1 LLLIVVSLRSH
12 AQLWSGILDPKRAA
26 DWTQA
31 GANITVRS
39 TVCFTETSSRSAAQI
54 NADIQACPAGQV
66 VLLSA
71 GTYNLNSCLVLKSN
85 VTLRGA
91 GADQTKLVFSGG
103 CGGVGGNKAYAIGM
117 EGYFNAQWWN
127 IPPGPDGSNP
137 ANTKSW
143 VGTNGAAG
151 TYTQGATV
159 LNLGSAPTGSPN
171 LQIGDILFLFQYD
184 TANSKAPMNGMFV
197 SACNSGCGGPSGG
210 NVSKDGSGT
219 GSANGTGM
227 HQDVIVTNISG
238 NSVTISPPLIADSF
252 ASAKNPG
259 VFWWGN
265 SIQNAGVEDLFID
278 AKNVSFYTL
287 VSFFEAANC
296 WETGVASHQ
305 TASRNHVNLQ
315 HAMHVTLAN
324 NYYQGSC
331 VGGCSATTTGYQVE
345 TFEASSNVIQNN
357 ILDGGQSPF
366 VSDVGS
372 TGNVF
377 AYNTVVNQ
385 TGTDSGRAFISHEEE
400 FMYNLLEGNNFSAF
414 SSDSSHGT
422 QHFTTLFR
430 NRIASSLSGS
440 SGPNPAFDAM
450 SYDRWHNAVG
460 NVLGDAG
467 SVMYDCF
474 NTTNS
479 KCDRFHD
486 TIFRTGF
493 PSADA
498 YVTQE
503 YGINPDPLVHSS
515 LLRWGNYDTVT
526 AAVRWC
532 GDSSDTG
539 WSTTCGSASEIP
551 TSDPYYPNAVPT
563 VGDTS
568 AGQNP
573 LPPSFFQTS
582 LPSWWPSGKPWP
594 PIGPDVNGGNISGL
608 AGHAYTIPA
617 VDCYNSISGNIANF
631 NASTCY
637 GAAGKRPDPPT
648 GLATEVH

>member
-1 LLLIVVSLRSH
+1 LFLIGVSATSH
-12 AQLWSGILDPKRAA
+12 AQLWSGVLDPKRAA

-31 GANITVRS
+31 GAKIPVRNTICS
-39 TVCFTETSSRSAAQI
+39 TETPSRSAAQI
-54 NADIQACPAGQV
+54 NADIAACPAGQV
-66 VLLSA
+66 VSLSA
-71 GTYNLNSCLVLKSN
+71 GTYNLNSCLALKSN

-91 GADQTKLVFSGG
+91 GADQTKLVFSNG
-103 CGGVGGNKAYAIGM
+103 CGGVGGNKRYAIGI

-137 ANTKSW
+137 ANTKTW
-143 VGTNGAAG
+143 VGTNGVSG
-151 TYTQGATV
+151 TYKQGAGV
-159 LNLGSAPTGSPN
+159 LTLGSAPTGSPN
-171 LQIGDILFLFQYD
+171 LQVGDILFLFQYD
-184 TANSKAPMNGMFV
+184 NPDSKVPMNGMFV
-197 SACNSGCGGPSGG
+197 SSCNSGCSGPLGG

-238 NSVTISPPLIADSF
+238 NNVTISPPLIADSF
-252 ASAKNPG
+252 TSTKNPG

-265 SIQNAGVEDLFID
+265 SIQNAGVEDLFIE
-278 AKNVSFYTL
+278 ANGVSFYTL
-287 VSFFEAANC
+287 VSFFQAANC

-315 HAMHVTLAN
+315 HAVHVTLAN

-345 TFEASSNVIQNN
+345 TFEASSNLIQNN

-366 VSDVGS
+366 LSSVGS

-377 AYNTVVNQ
+377 AYNTSVRQ

-400 FMYNLLEGNNFSAF
+400 FMYNLLEGNDFTAF
-414 SSDSSHGT
+414 SSDTSHGT

-430 NRIASSLSGS
+430 NRIYSG
-440 SGPNPAFDAM
+440 GGNPTFDAM

-474 NTTNS
+474 NTTNNN
-479 KCDRFHD
+479 CDRFHD

-498 YVTQE
+498 FVSQE

-526 AAVRWC
+526 GAVRWC
-532 GDSSDTG
+532 GNSSNTG
-539 WSTTCGSASEIP
+539 WSSVCGGTSEIP
-551 TSDPYYPNAVPT
+551 TSDPYYPNTVPT
-563 VGDTS
+563 VGDTGS
-568 AGQNP
+568 GQQP
-573 LPPSFFQTS
+573 LPPSLYQAS
-582 LPSWWPSGKPWP
+582 QPSWWPAGKPWP
-594 PIGPDVNGGNISGL
+594 PIGPDVTGGNIPGL
-608 AGHAYTIPA
+608 SGHAYTIPA
-617 VDCYNSISGNIANF
+617 VDCYKGISGNIANF
-631 NASTCY
+631 NASACY
-637 GAAGKRPDPPT
+637 SSGQVPPPPAPQGLT
-648 GLATEVH
+648 GTAH